1 MPPTCISGT
10 TPIVCNAVTID
21 PELNYYWHGIDT
33 NFVWRG
39 PFGIR
44 VNGGTNTGRTSRE
57 TCATMNDAPAVR
69 GREGNPYQGS
79 PGGLGVPPGL
89 PGTHD
94 LDDQAQRVGC
104 LRDSQG

>member
-21 PELNYYWHGIDT
+21 PALNYYWHGIDT

-39 PFGIR
+39 PYGIR

-79 PGGLGVPPGL
+79 AGGPV
-89 PGTHD
+89 
-94 LDDQAQRVGC
+94 
-104 LRDSQG
+104 